1 MWFYIQ
7 KSPPHP
13 PAGLM
18 FVFFYFH
25 GHAQVHTTVEQKLFP
40 MKLKTSK
47 KSYTS
52 QVSFFELF
60 SFSKFF
66 QSIKANFYVYLRTWN
81 NIKQNKIHVA
91 TDKIATS
98 LPPLCFW
105 TDVTRWL
112 EVRYKAKG
120 RPNGTISKGIIIGVK
135 QLGKDPKP
143 PQHRHLIWVLLRQL
157 S

>member
-1 MWFYIQ
+1 MWFYIH

-13 PAGLM
+13 PARLDVC
-18 FVFFYFH
+18 FLLLPWSCISSYNCWAKALSH
-25 GHAQVHTTVEQKLFP
+25 EAKNKQ
-40 MKLKTSK
+40 

-52 QVSFFELF
+52 QGSFLNFFPSLN
-60 SFSKFF
+60 FF
-66 QSIKANFYVYLRTWN
+66 QAIKVNFYVYLRTSN

-91 TDKIATS
+91 ADNIAIA

-112 EVRYKAKG
+112 EVRYKTKG
-120 RPNGTISKGIIIGVK
+120 RPNGTISKDIIIGVK